1 MDDTRGTQVGHGV
14 GRGVGREGLKEED
27 HPVLAVEAHHHPR
40 QRRTC
45 ARSNT
50 TETIKIAVNGTIVFC
65 LNPDDIPKSLCLCSD
80 PALARRV
87 MILLHETRF
96 VSADVFA
103 SLSPENQ
110 TSGFYAIAD
119 DALISHMNSPA
130 LLWPTLSLLLVG
142 KSSKTWLCSRPG
154 LDPAI
159 LWSRV

>member
-1 MDDTRGTQVGHGV
+1 MLMFCSGSLVCSYPIHLTMLSQILNDPNLAHFMNALCLVRRDTPALVLRLI
-14 GRGVGREGLKEED
+14 RLPPPLLLK
-27 HPVLAVEAHHHPR
+27 AVEAHHHTR

-80 PALARRV
+80 PALARLV

-103 SLSPENQ
+103 SLSP
-110 TSGFYAIAD
+110 
-119 DALISHMNSPA
+119 
-130 LLWPTLSLLLVG
+130 
-142 KSSKTWLCSRPG
+142 
-154 LDPAI
+154 
-159 LWSRV
+159 